1 MALTKECSCDG
12 GMTNS
17 NAMEFVITGLRIE
30 LRCRKCNG
38 MIRWWDEDSKKI
50 TPFRHSWSDE
60 ECYALR

>member
-17 NAMEFVITGLRIE
+17 NAIEFVITGLRIE

-38 MIRWWDEDSKKI
+38 TIRWWDEDSKKI
-50 TPFRHSWSDE
+50 IPFRHSWSDE